1 MAFRF
6 YFYLCITLE
15 IYNMEKIVIAILL
28 LISELSNIH
37 AQHIDLE
44 TQKKMWR
51 KMVADTVPVP
61 IDDQTKIIG
70 NSMPHLTSLDSLITP
85 PSIIED
91 YSYGLHQGLNVS
103 LGASAFATFGKNVP
117 HSGGFSQNIDLNY
130 VAPITRDGKIWTSFG
145 GYMNHTNWG
154 SDNYYD
160 VGLHGML
167 GYKIDDHWE
176 AYIYGQLS
184 VSNNYNKYYY
194 SNYGPYG
201 LLGFYPGYGMG
212 GFPVYGIGY
221 AFSSPWGYGMG
232 VPGAIVLGTGI
243 RYTNKNKTFSIGVNV
258 EGVWYHDQKSQYYKQ
273 YDYPTP

>member
-117 HSGGFSQNIDLNY
+117 HSGGFSQNIDL
-130 VAPITRDGKIWTSFG
+130 T
-145 GYMNHTNWG
+145 M
-154 SDNYYD
+154 
-160 VGLHGML
+160 
-167 GYKIDDHWE
+167 
-176 AYIYGQLS
+176 
-184 VSNNYNKYYY
+184 
-194 SNYGPYG
+194 
-201 LLGFYPGYGMG
+201 
-212 GFPVYGIGY
+212 
-221 AFSSPWGYGMG
+221 
-232 VPGAIVLGTGI
+232 
-243 RYTNKNKTFSIGVNV
+243 
-258 EGVWYHDQKSQYYKQ
+258 
-273 YDYPTP
+273 